1 MDLRRQK
8 VMVETDRYRID
19 GDMTLPSEGY
29 RSRLSDHV
37 NRREQEFFTIQ
48 DAVLTPHAGGEGWSA
63 AVLLLA
69 SAQIHLIVPSA
80 DDQGRNQPA

>member
-1 MDLRRQK
+1 MDFLRQK

-19 GDMTLPSEGY
+19 GHMTLPSEGY

-48 DAVLTPHAGGEGWSA
+48 DAVLTPHAGGESWSA
-63 AVLLLA
+63 EVLLLA
-69 SAQIHLIVPSA
+69 SAHIHLIVPSA
-80 DDQGRNQPA
+80 DDESQSEPV

>member
-19 GDMTLPSEGY
+19 GDMTLPREGH

-63 AVLLLA
+63 EVLLLA
-69 SAQIHLIVPSA
+69 SAHIHLIVPSA
-80 DDQGRNQPA
+80 HDESRTEPA

>member
-8 VMVETDRYRID
+8 VMVETDRYRIA

-37 NRREQEFFTIQ
+37 NRREQEFFTLQ
-48 DAVLTPHAGGEGWSA
+48 DATLTPHEGGESWSA
-63 AVLLLA
+63 KVLLLA
-69 SAQIHLIVPSA
+69 SAHIRLIVPGAEAEPPS
-80 DDQGRNQPA
+80 DPA